1 MSPINALIGL
11 TGVDE
16 ADSGSKNAATR
27 LGTGLAMAQGRGP
40 AVGKVVSVSD
50 PDDEVRTVVRS
61 VVGLLD
67 QGMAAGEIAIL
78 YPHKLPYRRLL
89 EEYLNKSGVSFNGLS
104 SRSIANSMLGR
115 FIATLLALPDSNLQV
130 DEVLEFLAS
139 SHLLR
144 RRGEEA
150 VVRQSHGH
158 KQPYQQEF
166 MQESM
171 TGRRNFPG
179 TNNSFWLRPARRRCA
194 PGITMRL
201 CGAGSKLTKSPR
213 F

>member
-1 MSPINALIGL
+1 MTKCGPWCVQSLAYS
-11 TGVDE
+11 T
-16 ADSGSKNAATR
+16 KNGA
-27 LGTGLAMAQGRGP
+27 
-40 AVGKVVSVSD
+40 
-50 PDDEVRTVVRS
+50 
-61 VVGLLD
+61 
-67 QGMAAGEIAIL
+67 EIAIL

-150 VVRQSHGH
+150 VVPAVSWSQTAISAGVHAGVDDGSEKLSRH
-158 KQPYQQEF
+158 QQ
-166 MQESM
+166 QL
-171 TGRRNFPG
+171 R
-179 TNNSFWLRPARRRCA
+179 LRPARRRCA

-201 CGAGSKLTKSPR
+201 CDASSKLTKSPR
-213 F
+213 FRIYCRT

>member
-1 MSPINALIGL
+1 
-11 TGVDE
+11 
-16 ADSGSKNAATR
+16 
-27 LGTGLAMAQGRGP
+27 MAQGRGP

-89 EEYLNKSGVSFNGLS
+89 EEYLNKSGVSFHGLS

-139 SHLLR
+139 SHLLA
-144 RRGEEA
+144 RGEGRLC
-150 VVRQSHGH
+150 RQSHGH
-158 KQPYQQEF
+158 KQPY
-166 MQESM
+166 
-171 TGRRNFPG
+171 RR
-179 TNNSFWLRPARRRCA
+179 SSCRSR
-194 PGITMRL
+194 
-201 CGAGSKLTKSPR
+201 
-213 F
+213 